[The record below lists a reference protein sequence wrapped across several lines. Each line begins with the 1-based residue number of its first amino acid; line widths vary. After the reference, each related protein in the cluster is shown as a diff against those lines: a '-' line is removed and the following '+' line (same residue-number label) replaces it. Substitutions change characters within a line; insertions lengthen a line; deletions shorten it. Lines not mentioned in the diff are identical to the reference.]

1 MCYIGLFTKAYKKV
15 SGEGQEIINWIN
27 RPKQVVKLLEWI
39 IWGDNMN
46 TPELILGIVVILT
59 LGVLYGVL
67 AIYFLKII
75 KDIIK

>member
-1 MCYIGLFTKAYKKV
+1 MCYIGLFTKTYKKV

-27 RPKQVVKLLEWI
+27 RPKQVVKLLKI
-39 IWGDNMN
+39 IWGDVMN

>member
-1 MCYIGLFTKAYKKV
+1 MFYIRLFTKTYKKV
-15 SGEGQEIINWIN
+15 RGEGQEIINWIN

>member
-1 MCYIGLFTKAYKKV
+1 
-15 SGEGQEIINWIN
+15 
-27 RPKQVVKLLEWI
+27 
-39 IWGDNMN
+39 MN

-75 KDIIK
+75 KDIINYK

>member
-1 MCYIGLFTKAYKKV
+1 MCYIGLFTKTYKKV
-15 SGEGQEIINWIN
+15 GGEGQEIINWIN
-27 RPKQVVKLLEWI
+27 RPKQVVKLLKI
-39 IWGDNMN
+39 IWGDVMN